1 MQTMQI
7 PISYVTIGWGYIN
20 KFIEERKWFIILD
33 INNTFIAPYIPKF
46 KKVTP

>member
-1 MQTMQI
+1 MPTMQI
-7 PISYVTIGWGYIN
+7 PISYVTIGWSYIKN
-20 KFIEERKWFIILD
+20 FIKERWFINLD